1 MTVPMPA
8 QTGGEGAM
16 KKVKRLVLPLLAAL
30 LTAAG
35 AAGPYMTSAIQDAR
49 VAGKS
54 ETWAVDP
61 VNLTLN
67 SGAVQETLRLLAGPT
82 SELEWSGNTNLTSEE
97 AGSAAEEAL
106 RLMEES
112 GLVTLVPAVMPDD
125 GGYVPVYTEPRLI
138 MSMDESNLSAVVWIC
153 CVESMPG
160 NWIFIDD
167 ETGKM
172 VRTFLFV
179 TDAGQIVNQADSSWT
194 QDPEQTF
201 KTAEQWRVFLSE
213 YYDMEMLFSES
224 EREEWDDEEDWYSS
238 LFTLSFDAGTARLE
252 LMRDGDVYFNS

>member
-1 MTVPMPA
+1 MNK
-8 QTGGEGAM
+8 G
-16 KKVKRLVLPLLAAL
+16 KRWGLPLLAAL

-35 AAGPYMTSAIQDAR
+35 AAGPYMTSAMQDAR
-49 VAGKS
+49 VEGAS
-54 ETWAVDP
+54 EIWAVDP

-67 SGAVQETLRLLAGPT
+67 SGAVQETLRLLAGST
-82 SELEWSGNTNLTSEE
+82 SELEWSGNTNLTPEE
-97 AGSAAEEAL
+97 AGSAAKETL
-106 RLMEES
+106 RLLEES
-112 GLVTLVPAVMPDD
+112 GLVTLVPDSILAPDA
-125 GGYVPVYTEPRLI
+125 GGYVPVYTEPRLV
-138 MSMDESNLSAVVWIC
+138 MSRDESNLSAVVWTCWI
-153 CVESMPG
+153 ESMPG

-172 VRTFLFV
+172 VQTFLFAA
-179 TDAGQIVNQADSSWT
+179 DPGQTLNKAVIGWT

-213 YYDMEMLFSES
+213 YYGMEMLLGES
-224 EREEWDDEEDWYSS
+224 VREEWEDWEDWYSS

>member
-1 MTVPMPA
+1 
-8 QTGGEGAM
+8 M

-67 SGAVQETLRLLAGPT
+67 SGAVQETLRLLAGST

-112 GLVTLVPAVMPDD
+112 GLVTLVPAAMPDD

>member
-1 MTVPMPA
+1 MA
-8 QTGGEGAM
+8 
-16 KKVKRLVLPLLAAL
+16 
-30 LTAAG
+30 
-35 AAGPYMTSAIQDAR
+35 
-49 VAGKS
+49 
-54 ETWAVDP
+54 
-61 VNLTLN
+61 
-67 SGAVQETLRLLAGPT
+67 
-82 SELEWSGNTNLTSEE
+82 
-97 AGSAAEEAL
+97 
-106 RLMEES
+106 ES
-112 GLVTLVPAVMPDD
+112 GLVPLAPSAALEPDN

-172 VRTFLFV
+172 VQTWLFAA
-179 TDAGQIVNQADSSWT
+179 DAGQTLSKAVIGWT

>member
-1 MTVPMPA
+1 
-8 QTGGEGAM
+8 M
-16 KKVKRLVLPLLAAL
+16 KKVKRWGLPLLAAL

-35 AAGPYMTSAIQDAR
+35 AAGPYMISAIQDAR
-49 VAGKS
+49 AAGKS
-54 ETWAVDP
+54 EIWAVDP

-82 SELEWSGNTNLTSEE
+82 SELEWSGNTHLTPEE
-97 AGSAAEEAL
+97 AGSAAEETL
-106 RLMEES
+106 RLLAES
-112 GLVTLVPAVMPDD
+112 GLVPLAPSAALEPDN
-125 GGYVPVYTEPRLI
+125 GGYVPVYTEPRLV

-201 KTAEQWRVFLSE
+201 KTAEQWRGFLSE
-213 YYDMEMLFSES
+213 DYDMEMLFSES

>member
-1 MTVPMPA
+1 
-8 QTGGEGAM
+8 M
-16 KKVKRLVLPLLAAL
+16 KKVKRWGLPLLAAL

-35 AAGPYMTSAIQDAR
+35 AAGPYMISAIQDAR
-49 VAGKS
+49 AAGKS
-54 ETWAVDP
+54 EIWAVDP

-82 SELEWSGNTNLTSEE
+82 SELEWSGNTHLTPEE
-97 AGSAAEEAL
+97 AGSAAEETL
-106 RLMEES
+106 RLLAES
-112 GLVTLVPAVMPDD
+112 GLVPLAPSAALEPDN

-213 YYDMEMLFSES
+213 YYGMEMLLGES
-224 EREEWDDEEDWYSS
+224 VREEWEDWEDWYSS
-238 LFTLSFDAGTARLE
+238 LFTLSFDAGTARLT
-252 LMRDGDVYFNS
+252 LLGNGDVYFNS

>member
-1 MTVPMPA
+1 
-8 QTGGEGAM
+8 M
-16 KKVKRLVLPLLAAL
+16 KKVKRWGLPLLAAL

-35 AAGPYMTSAIQDAR
+35 AAGPYMISAIQDAR

-82 SELEWSGNTNLTSEE
+82 SELEWSGNTHLTPEE
-97 AGSAAEEAL
+97 AGSAAEETL
-106 RLMEES
+106 RLLAES
-112 GLVTLVPAVMPDD
+112 GLVPLAPSAALEPDN
-125 GGYVPVYTEPRLI
+125 GGYVPVYTEPRLV

>member
-1 MTVPMPA
+1 
-8 QTGGEGAM
+8 
-16 KKVKRLVLPLLAAL
+16 
-30 LTAAG
+30 
-35 AAGPYMTSAIQDAR
+35 MTSAMQDAR
-49 VAGKS
+49 VEGAS
-54 ETWAVDP
+54 EIWAVDP

-67 SGAVQETLRLLAGPT
+67 SGAVQETLRLLAGST
-82 SELEWSGNTNLTSEE
+82 SELEWSGNTNLTPEE
-97 AGSAAEEAL
+97 AGSAAKETL
-106 RLMEES
+106 RLLEER
-112 GLVTLVPAVMPDD
+112 GLVTLVPDSILVPDA
-125 GGYVPVYTEPRLI
+125 GGYVPVYTEPRLV
-138 MSMDESNLSAVVWIC
+138 MSRDESNLSAVVWTCWI
-153 CVESMPG
+153 ESMPG

-172 VRTFLFV
+172 VQTFLFAA
-179 TDAGQIVNQADSSWT
+179 DPGQTLNKAVIGWT

>member
-1 MTVPMPA
+1 
-8 QTGGEGAM
+8 M
-16 KKVKRLVLPLLAAL
+16 KKVKRWGLPLLAAL

-35 AAGPYMTSAIQDAR
+35 AAGPYMISAIQDAR
-49 VAGKS
+49 AAGKS
-54 ETWAVDP
+54 EIWAVDP

-82 SELEWSGNTNLTSEE
+82 SELEWSGNTHLTPEE
-97 AGSAAEEAL
+97 AGSAAEETL
-106 RLMEES
+106 RLLAES
-112 GLVTLVPAVMPDD
+112 GLVPLAPSAALEPDN
-125 GGYVPVYTEPRLI
+125 GGYVPVYTEPRLV

-213 YYDMEMLFSES
+213 YYDMEMLFHES
-224 EREEWDDEEDWYSS
+224 EQKNDNYSNVFN
-238 LFTLSFDAGTARLE
+238 LNFDRGTVRLE
-252 LMRDGDVYFNS
+252 FVWDGDVYFNS

>member
-1 MTVPMPA
+1 
-8 QTGGEGAM
+8 M
-16 KKVKRLVLPLLAAL
+16 KKVKRWGLPLLAAL

-35 AAGPYMTSAIQDAR
+35 AAGPYMISAIQDAR
-49 VAGKS
+49 AAGKS
-54 ETWAVDP
+54 EIWAVDP

-82 SELEWSGNTNLTSEE
+82 SELEWSGNTHLTPEE
-97 AGSAAEEAL
+97 AGSAAEETL
-106 RLMEES
+106 RLLAES
-112 GLVTLVPAVMPDD
+112 GLVPLAPSAALEPDN
-125 GGYVPVYTEPRLI
+125 GGYVPVYTEPRLV

>member
-1 MTVPMPA
+1 
-8 QTGGEGAM
+8 M
-16 KKVKRLVLPLLAAL
+16 KKVKRWGLPLLAAL

-35 AAGPYMTSAIQDAR
+35 AAGPYMISAIQDAR
-49 VAGKS
+49 AAGKS
-54 ETWAVDP
+54 EIWAVDP

-97 AGSAAEEAL
+97 AGSAAEETL
-106 RLMEES
+106 RLLAES
-112 GLVTLVPAVMPDD
+112 GLVPLAPSAALEPDN
-125 GGYVPVYTEPRLI
+125 GGYVPVYTEPRLV

-213 YYDMEMLFSES
+213 YYDMEMLFHES
-224 EREEWDDEEDWYSS
+224 EQKNDNYSNVFN
-238 LFTLSFDAGTARLE
+238 LNFDRGTVRLE
-252 LMRDGDVYFNS
+252 FVWDGDVYFNS

>member
-1 MTVPMPA
+1 
-8 QTGGEGAM
+8 M

-35 AAGPYMTSAIQDAR
+35 AAGPYMISAIQDAR
-49 VAGKS
+49 AAGKS
-54 ETWAVDP
+54 EIWAVDP

-82 SELEWSGNTNLTSEE
+82 SELEWSGNTHLTPEE
-97 AGSAAEEAL
+97 AGSAAEETL
-106 RLMEES
+106 RLLAES
-112 GLVTLVPAVMPDD
+112 GLVPLAPSAALEPDN
-125 GGYVPVYTEPRLI
+125 GGYVPVYTEPRLV
-138 MSMDESNLSAVVWIC
+138 MSMDESNLSAVVWTC
-153 CVESMPG
+153 CVASMPH

-172 VRTFLFV
+172 VQTWLFAA
-179 TDAGQIVNQADSSWT
+179 DAGQTLSKAVIGWT

-213 YYDMEMLFSES
+213 YYDMEMLFHES
-224 EREEWDDEEDWYSS
+224 EQKNDNYSNVFN
-238 LFTLSFDAGTARLE
+238 LNFDRGTVRLE
-252 LMRDGDVYFNS
+252 FVWDGDVYFNS

>member
-67 SGAVQETLRLLAGPT
+67 SGAVQETLRLLAGST

-138 MSMDESNLSAVVWIC
+138 MSMDESNLSAVVWTC
-153 CVESMPG
+153 CVASMPH

-172 VRTFLFV
+172 VQTWLFAA
-179 TDAGQIVNQADSSWT
+179 DAGQTLSKAVIGWT

-224 EREEWDDEEDWYSS
+224 EQKNDNYSNVFN
-238 LFTLSFDAGTARLE
+238 LNFDRGTVRLE
-252 LMRDGDVYFNS
+252 FVWDGDVYFNS

>member
-1 MTVPMPA
+1 
-8 QTGGEGAM
+8 M

-67 SGAVQETLRLLAGPT
+67 SGAVQETLRLLAGST

-201 KTAEQWRVFLSE
+201 KTAEQWRGFLSE
-213 YYDMEMLFSES
+213 DYDMEMLFSES
-224 EREEWDDEEDWYSS
+224 EQEEWEDRGDWYSS
-238 LFTLSFDAGTARLE
+238 RFTLSFETGTARLE
-252 LMRDGDVYFNS
+252 LMGNGDVYFNS

>member
-1 MTVPMPA
+1 MW
-8 QTGGEGAM
+8 
-16 KKVKRLVLPLLAAL
+16 RLWK
-30 LTAAG
+30 
-35 AAGPYMTSAIQDAR
+35 AR
-49 VAGKS
+49 AAGKS
-54 ETWAVDP
+54 EIWAVDP

-82 SELEWSGNTNLTSEE
+82 SELEWSGNTHLTPEE
-97 AGSAAEEAL
+97 AGSAAEETL
-106 RLMEES
+106 RLLAES
-112 GLVTLVPAVMPDD
+112 GLVPLAPSAALEPDN
-125 GGYVPVYTEPRLI
+125 GGYVPVYTEPRLV
-138 MSMDESNLSAVVWIC
+138 MSMDESNLSAVVWTC
-153 CVESMPG
+153 CVASMPH

>member
-1 MTVPMPA
+1 
-8 QTGGEGAM
+8 M
-16 KKVKRLVLPLLAAL
+16 KKVRRLVLPLLAAL

-67 SGAVQETLRLLAGPT
+67 SGAVQETLRLLAGST

-112 GLVTLVPAVMPDD
+112 GLVTLVPSVMPDD

-172 VRTFLFV
+172 VRTLLFV

-224 EREEWDDEEDWYSS
+224 EQEEWEDRGDWYSS
-238 LFTLSFDAGTARLE
+238 RFTLSFETGTARLE
-252 LMRDGDVYFNS
+252 LMGNGDVYFNS

>member
-1 MTVPMPA
+1 
-8 QTGGEGAM
+8 M
-16 KKVKRLVLPLLAAL
+16 KKVKRLVLLLLAAL

-67 SGAVQETLRLLAGPT
+67 SGAVQETLRLLAGST

>member
-1 MTVPMPA
+1 MNK
-8 QTGGEGAM
+8 G
-16 KKVKRLVLPLLAAL
+16 KRWGLPLLAAL

-35 AAGPYMTSAIQDAR
+35 AAGPYMTSAMQDAR
-49 VAGKS
+49 VEGAS
-54 ETWAVDP
+54 EIWAVDP

-67 SGAVQETLRLLAGPT
+67 SGAVQETLRLLAGST
-82 SELEWSGNTNLTSEE
+82 SELEWSGNTNLTPEE
-97 AGSAAEEAL
+97 AGSAAKETL
-106 RLMEES
+106 RLLEES
-112 GLVTLVPAVMPDD
+112 GLVTLVPDSILAPDA

-172 VRTFLFV
+172 VQTFLFAA
-179 TDAGQIVNQADSSWT
+179 DPGQTLNKAVIGWT

-213 YYDMEMLFSES
+213 YYGMEMLLGES
-224 EREEWDDEEDWYSS
+224 VREEWEDEEDWYSS
-238 LFTLSFDAGTARLE
+238 LFTLSFDAGTARLT
-252 LMRDGDVYFNS
+252 LLGNGDVYFNS

>member
-1 MTVPMPA
+1 
-8 QTGGEGAM
+8 M
-16 KKVKRLVLPLLAAL
+16 KKVKRWGLPLLAAL

-35 AAGPYMTSAIQDAR
+35 AAGPYMISAIQDAR
-49 VAGKS
+49 AAGKS
-54 ETWAVDP
+54 EIWAVDP

-82 SELEWSGNTNLTSEE
+82 SELEWSGNTHLTPEE
-97 AGSAAEEAL
+97 AGSAAEETL
-106 RLMEES
+106 RLLAES
-112 GLVTLVPAVMPDD
+112 GLVPLAPSAALEPDN
-125 GGYVPVYTEPRLI
+125 GGYVPVYTEPRLV
-138 MSMDESNLSAVVWIC
+138 MSMDESNLSAVVWTC
-153 CVESMPG
+153 CVASMPH

-213 YYDMEMLFSES
+213 YYGMEMLLGES
-224 EREEWDDEEDWYSS
+224 VREEWEDWEDWYSS
-238 LFTLSFDAGTARLE
+238 LFTLSFDAGTARLT
-252 LMRDGDVYFNS
+252 LLGNGDVYFNS

>member
-67 SGAVQETLRLLAGPT
+67 SGAVQETLRLLAGST

-224 EREEWDDEEDWYSS
+224 EQKNDNYSNVFN
-238 LFTLSFDAGTARLE
+238 LNFDRGTVRLE
-252 LMRDGDVYFNS
+252 FVWDGDVYFNS

>member
-1 MTVPMPA
+1 
-8 QTGGEGAM
+8 M
-16 KKVKRLVLPLLAAL
+16 KKVKRWGLPLLAAL

-35 AAGPYMTSAIQDAR
+35 AAGPYMISAIQDAR
-49 VAGKS
+49 AAGKS
-54 ETWAVDP
+54 EIWAVDP

-82 SELEWSGNTNLTSEE
+82 SELEWSGNTHLTPEE
-97 AGSAAEEAL
+97 AGSAAEETL
-106 RLMEES
+106 RLLAES
-112 GLVTLVPAVMPDD
+112 GLVPLAPSAALEPDN

-213 YYDMEMLFSES
+213 YYGMEMLLGES
-224 EREEWDDEEDWYSS
+224 VREEWEDWEDWYSS
-238 LFTLSFDAGTARLE
+238 RFTLSFDAGTARLT
-252 LMRDGDVYFNS
+252 LLGNGDVYFNS

>member
-1 MTVPMPA
+1 MNK
-8 QTGGEGAM
+8 G
-16 KKVKRLVLPLLAAL
+16 KRWGLPLLAAL

-35 AAGPYMTSAIQDAR
+35 AAGPYMTSAMQDAR
-49 VAGKS
+49 VEGAS
-54 ETWAVDP
+54 EIWAVDP

-82 SELEWSGNTNLTSEE
+82 SELEWSGNTHLTPEE
-97 AGSAAEEAL
+97 AGSAAEEVL

-112 GLVTLVPAVMPDD
+112 GLVPLAPSAALEPDN
-125 GGYVPVYTEPRLI
+125 GGYVPVYTEPRLV
-138 MSMDESNLSAVVWIC
+138 MSMDESNLSAVVWTC
-153 CVESMPG
+153 CVASMPH

-172 VRTFLFV
+172 VQTWLFAA
-179 TDAGQIVNQADSSWT
+179 DAGQTLSKAVIGWT

-213 YYDMEMLFSES
+213 YYGMEMLLGES
-224 EREEWDDEEDWYSS
+224 VREEWEDWEDWYSS
-238 LFTLSFDAGTARLE
+238 LFTLSFDAGTARLT
-252 LMRDGDVYFNS
+252 LLGNGDVYFNS

>member
-1 MTVPMPA
+1 
-8 QTGGEGAM
+8 M
-16 KKVKRLVLPLLAAL
+16 KKVKRWGLPLLAAL

-35 AAGPYMTSAIQDAR
+35 AAGPYMISAIQDAR
-49 VAGKS
+49 AAGKS
-54 ETWAVDP
+54 EIWAVDP

-82 SELEWSGNTNLTSEE
+82 SELEWSGNTHLTPEE
-97 AGSAAEEAL
+97 AGSAAEETL
-106 RLMEES
+106 RLLAES
-112 GLVTLVPAVMPDD
+112 GLVPLAPSAALEPDN
-125 GGYVPVYTEPRLI
+125 GGYVPVYTEPRLV
-138 MSMDESNLSAVVWIC
+138 MSMDESNLSAVVWTC
-153 CVESMPG
+153 CVASMPH

-213 YYDMEMLFSES
+213 YYGMEMLLGES
-224 EREEWDDEEDWYSS
+224 VREEWEDWEDWYSS